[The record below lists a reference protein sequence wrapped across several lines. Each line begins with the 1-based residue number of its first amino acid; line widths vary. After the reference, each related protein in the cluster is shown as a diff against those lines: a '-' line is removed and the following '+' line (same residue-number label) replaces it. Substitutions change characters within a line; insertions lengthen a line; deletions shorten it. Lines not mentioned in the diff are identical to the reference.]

1 MGLLDGGADTA
12 VVGFD
17 AGWTLAFHAAAPDG
31 APLPATP
38 DDLVLSRTGHAA
50 SLRVDAEAAWRPATF
65 EATVDGVTEQDLHR
79 MIRERLVYVTLK
91 LGWRDLGSG
100 FMAGLATAAATFT
113 GGLTRDDDDLVEVM
127 TARVRRV
134 ERLHGDVRYR
144 TRIAGVDAR
153 FHLLQVRDAPV
164 EGAEAG
170 QNLQDYVRRV
180 AGAATSVLLQGTAGP
195 CSQAIDEPINLPEGI
210 KAADAVGRLV
220 TQVVGHPVD
229 RRTAYLRSEG
239 LWLDHLQGEGETVPS
254 HDLTLATGVVTTR
267 PLVEDRTLDDPAL
280 DPFAAEAATVTRAEV
295 VLRGRPEIEI
305 GDVVRLELDLPA
317 PGDPPS
323 VVSTNP
329 LGPLGD
335 AVVGVG
341 QAFTATTP
349 PDLKPFRVVA
359 VQHRLGPADGFATT
373 LTVEEA
379 ATAVGSRPAGGS
391 EADRVA
397 SALGSRSTGGDRH
410 PAAPLRLGANVG
422 VVGRQTPSSPP
433 AEGRF
438 VRRPQR
444 VDVQEGL
451 APRPTAG
458 GPPIV
463 VNRPVRAPYGE
474 RQHRVENKP
483 YLTPFA
489 FGKTGL
495 VVPHYPGQRV
505 LDVHLDG
512 LEADAIVAG
521 SLWKDGQEP
530 VSDPGDWWLNLP
542 VGWETRESSDDPATA
557 SVPTGGEATND
568 LTDGDGGRVIEVK
581 GLRIS
586 VGPDALGTAGTRPTA
601 AAADEVLIEHPTGG
615 ASIAIDSDGN
625 ITITTD
631 ETITFTAR
639 NVVFQ
644 VDDTVE
650 VNP

>member
-17 AGWTLAFHAAAPDG
+17 AGWTLTFHAAGPDG
-31 APLPATP
+31 TPLPATP
-38 DDLVLSRTGHAA
+38 EDLRLSRTGHTA
-50 SLRVDAEAAWRPATF
+50 SLRVDAEAAWRAATF
-65 EATVDGVTEQDLHR
+65 EATVDGVTEDDLHR
-79 MIRERLVYVTLK
+79 MVRERLVYVTLQ

-100 FMAGLATAAATFT
+100 FLAGLATVAATFT

-170 QNLQDYVRRV
+170 QTLEDHVRRV
-180 AGAATSVLLQGTAGP
+180 SGPTANVLLHGVSGP
-195 CSQAIDEPINLPEGI
+195 SAQAIDEPINLPEGI
-210 KAADAVGRLV
+210 KAVDAVSRLV

-239 LWLDHLQGEGETVPS
+239 LWLDHLQGDSETVPS

-267 PLVEDRTLDDPAL
+267 PLIEDRTLDDPML

-295 VLRGRPEIEI
+295 VLRGRPEIEV

-323 VVSTNP
+323 IVSTNP
-329 LGPLGD
+329 FGPLGD
-335 AVVGVG
+335 AVVGIG
-341 QAFTATTP
+341 QAFGASPP

-359 VQHRLGPADGFATT
+359 VQHRLGPTEGFSTT
-373 LTVEEA
+373 LTVED
-379 ATAVGSRPAGGS
+379 ATTAIGSRPAGGS

-397 SALGSRSTGGDRH
+397 SSLASRSTGADRH

-422 VVGRQTPSSPP
+422 VVGRQTPSTPP

-438 VRRPQR
+438 VRRAQR

-451 APRPTAG
+451 AARPAG
-458 GPPIV
+458 GGAPIV

-505 LDVHLDG
+505 LDVHLG
-512 LEADAIVAG
+512 GIEADAIVAG
-521 SLWKDGQEP
+521 SLWTDGNEP
-530 VSDPGDWWLNLP
+530 VSEPGDWWLNLP
-542 VGWETRESSDDPATA
+542 VGWENRESETRAAEA

-586 VGPDALGTAGTRPTA
+586 VGADALGTAGTRPGAATA
-601 AAADEVLIEHPTGG
+601 EVVRIEHPAGG
-615 ASIAIDSDGN
+615 ASIAIDEDGN
-625 ITITTD
+625 ITMTTD
-631 ETITFTAR
+631 ETITFSAKK
-639 NVVFQ
+639 VVFD
-644 VDDTVE
+644 VEENVE